1 MEESNSNLNS
11 LFSQLLFRLSTED
24 RRIIKDIVKKVT
36 GLIQETEDYKESINN
51 MMAAMSSVVFA
62 SDVSNEEK
70 IKVLGLF
77 FKDHKDVKN
86 ESIVSDSI
94 H

>member
-36 GLIQETEDYKESINN
+36 GLIQETEDYKESIND

>member
-1 MEESNSNLNS
+1 
-11 LFSQLLFRLSTED
+11 
-24 RRIIKDIVKKVT
+24 
-36 GLIQETEDYKESINN
+36 
-51 MMAAMSSVVFA
+51 MAAMSSVVFA
-62 SDVSNEEK
+62 SDVSDEEK

-77 FKDHKDVKN
+77 FRDLKDVKN

>member
-24 RRIIKDIVKKVT
+24 RRIIKDYVKKVM
-36 GLIQETEDYKESINN
+36 GLIQETEDYKESIND

>member
-11 LFSQLLFRLSTED
+11 LFNQLFFRLSTEN
-24 RRIIKDIVKKVT
+24 RRIIKDITKEVM
-36 GLIQETEDYKESINN
+36 GLIQETEDYKESTNN

-62 SDVSNEEK
+62 SDVSDEEK